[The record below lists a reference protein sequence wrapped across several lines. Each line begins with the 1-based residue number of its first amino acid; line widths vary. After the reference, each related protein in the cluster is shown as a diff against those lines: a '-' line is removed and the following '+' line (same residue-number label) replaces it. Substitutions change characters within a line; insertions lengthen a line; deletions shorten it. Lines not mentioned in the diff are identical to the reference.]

1 MKFQTSFP
9 GQLEAL
15 HSQGS
20 EQVAVY
26 LQFAGTDAVAITYDQ
41 LLRGAAAFAGRLE
54 REGIQAGEVVVLILQ
69 HGQELVYSFW
79 GAILQG
85 AIPSIMP
92 FLTEKLSPER
102 YRADL
107 SALISVTRPAVIITY
122 PNFEVE
128 VRSALQDGDS
138 VRSVIVTDAI
148 DLESKV
154 DFVSL
159 SGFQRNPE
167 DIALLQHSSGT
178 TGLQKGVAL

>member
-26 LQFAGTDAVAITYDQ
+26 LQFAGTDDVAITYDQ
-41 LLRGAAAFAGRLE
+41 LLRGAAAFARRLE

-69 HGQELVYSFW
+69 HGEELVYSFW

-107 SALISVTRPAVIITY
+107 SALIAVTKTAAIDTY
-122 PNFEVE
+122 SEFEPE
-128 VRSALQDGDS
+128 VRAALQEGDS
-138 VRSVIVTDAI
+138 IRAVIVTDGIQAQPV
-148 DLESKV
+148 L
-154 DFVSL
+154 DFDSL
-159 SGFQRNPE
+159 RGFQRNPE
-167 DIALLQHSSGT
+167 EIVL
-178 TGLQKGVAL
+178 

>member
-9 GQLEAL
+9 RQLEAL

-20 EQVAVY
+20 DQVAVY
-26 LQFAGTDAVAITYDQ
+26 LQFAGTDDVAITYDQ
-41 LLRGAAAFAGRLE
+41 LLRGATAFARRLE

-107 SALISVTRPAVIITY
+107 SSLISVIRPASIVTY
-122 PNFEVE
+122 PEFEAD
-128 VRSALQDGDS
+128 VRGALQVDDS
-138 VRSVIVTDAI
+138 VRAVIVTSQ
-148 DLESKV
+148 LEEQAAP
-154 DFVSL
+154 DFYKRG
-159 SGFQRNPE
+159 GFQRSAG
-167 DIALLQHSSGT
+167 D
-178 TGLQKGVAL
+178 